1 MAFAHVT
8 RSGEWGIRHQV
19 GSLVGRLSE
28 QYRRYRVYRQTIG
41 ELNALNDRD
50 LADLGIH
57 RSAIP
62 SIALD
67 AAYGR

>member
-1 MAFAHVT
+1 MAFANLT
-8 RSGEWGIRHQV
+8 RSGEWGIRHQLSSV
-19 GSLVGRLSE
+19 VGRLVE

-41 ELNALNDRD
+41 ELKVLNDRD